1 MPQVKHPMPT
11 HCPVSGEPL
20 EVTRLHCPESG
31 VTIEG
36 RFQPNEFALLPAEN
50 LEFLRLFVKVRGN
63 LKEVERIL
71 GLSYPTIRQRFET
84 MVAVLGYEAAPESRP
99 EPRPERGQKRSEIL
113 ERLERGELNAE
124 DAAKALQSLKR
135 GG

>member
-1 MPQVKHPMPT
+1 VAPLKEAVKHPMPT

-20 EVTRLHCPESG
+20 EVTRLHCPDSG

-36 RFQPNEFALLPAEN
+36 RFQPNEFALLPPEN

-84 MVAVLGYEAAPESRP
+84 MVSVLGYEAAPE
-99 EPRPERGQKRSEIL
+99 PRAGRAEKRAEIL
-113 ERLERGELNAE
+113 ERLERGEIDAE
-124 DAAKALQSLKR
+124 EATRALRGLK
-135 GG
+135 GP

>member
-1 MPQVKHPMPT
+1 VAPLKEAVKHPMPT

-20 EVTRLHCPESG
+20 EVTRLHCPDSG

-36 RFQPNEFALLPAEN
+36 RFQPNEFALLPPEN

-84 MVAVLGYEAAPESRP
+84 MVSVLGYEAAPE
-99 EPRPERGQKRSEIL
+99 PRAGRAEKRAEIL
-113 ERLERGELNAE
+113 ERLERGEINAE
-124 DAAKALQSLKR
+124 EATRALRGLK
-135 GG
+135 GP

>member
-1 MPQVKHPMPT
+1 MDGAKYPMPT

-20 EVTRLHCPESG
+20 EVTRLHCPTSG

-63 LKEVERIL
+63 LKEIERIM
-71 GLSYPTIRQRFET
+71 GLSYPTIRQRFEA
-84 MVAVLGYEAAPESRP
+84 MVTVLGYEAIA
-99 EPRPERGQKRSEIL
+99 EPRPANAEKRSEIL
-113 ERLERGELNAE
+113 GRLERGELSAE
-124 DAAKALQSLKR
+124 EAARALQGLKGR
-135 GG
+135 P

>member
-1 MPQVKHPMPT
+1 MAQARHPMPT

-71 GLSYPTIRQRFET
+71 GLSYPTVRQRFET
-84 MVAVLGYEAAPESRP
+84 LVSVLGYEAAPEARS
-99 EPRPERGQKRSEIL
+99 ERSQKRSEIL
-113 ERLERGELNAE
+113 ERLERGEMNAE
-124 DAAKALQSLKR
+124 EAAKALQGLRKAAE
-135 GG
+135 G